1 VSLISGIW
9 VDVLVGG
16 GDGMGAIS
24 SSEKNMLNRMQQTK
38 MINIKSYPAIRI
50 GLLDFNKLMKEF
62 SFSTP
67 CPLISTFCYSSIT
80 NFRD

>member
-1 VSLISGIW
+1 VVG

-16 GDGMGAIS
+16 GVGMGAVS
-24 SSEKNMLNRMQQTK
+24 SSELIMLNRMQHTK
-38 MINIKSYPAIRI
+38 IIEIIEHPAIRI

-67 CPLISTFCYSSIT
+67 CPLLSTFCYSSIA